1 MERIKRRK
9 PLGLQDRYLYDY
21 TFASNSGQNPLM
33 NKARAYVENCCRIPL
48 AAMGSANAN
57 NFCAPGHCV
66 CYHFRQVACMLKNH
80 FGLLQAAFAFVYF

>member
-33 NKARAYVENCCRIPL
+33 NKAHAYVENCCRIPL

-57 NFCAPGHCV
+57 NFFVRGRKTYPHLRLPHSV
-66 CYHFRQVACMLKNH
+66 F
-80 FGLLQAAFAFVYF
+80 LLSPSYQFPLET